1 MKITKSQLRKMIR
14 YELNENIRSVSN
26 SDADKFIESVL
37 KLGSRDNIFDKF
49 MRTNKISSDQL
60 SKLVELVARRI
71 LERWV

>member
-1 MKITKSQLRKMIR
+1 MIR